1 MTVVLCLM
9 VLCVSCFFFFQ
20 AEDGIRDIGVTGV
33 QTCALPICRTR
44 CSRRSCRRR
53 STSRSPPGCRC
64 RSTRRRRWG
73 SDGPLGS
80 RDPGGGVLMV
90 EPARPGE
97 YEVLGVETVH
107 EGRIIT
113 VVRET
118 VAMPGGGDS
127 VREIVRQ
134 VGAVCVA
141 AVDAEGRMVMVGQY
155 RHPVRGYLWELPA
168 GLRDADGEAPLDTA
182 KRELAEEAGLA
193 AERWSLLANNYS
205 TPGFCDEQILIY
217 LAEGLSAVDRPEG
230 FVVEH
235 EELDMTVER
244 VPLHEAVQRVFS
256 GGIRNSSAVIGV
268 LAASQARASA
278 PQLPPADRE

>member
-1 MTVVLCLM
+1 M
-9 VLCVSCFFFFQ
+9 
-20 AEDGIRDIGVTGV
+20 A
-33 QTCALPICRTR
+33 
-44 CSRRSCRRR
+44 
-53 STSRSPPGCRC
+53 
-64 RSTRRRRWG
+64 
-73 SDGPLGS
+73 
-80 RDPGGGVLMV
+80 

-97 YEVLGVETVH
+97 YEVLAKETVH

-113 VVRET
+113 LVKET

-127 VREIVRQ
+127 PREVVRHI
-134 VGAVCVA
+134 GAVCVA
-141 AVDAEGRMVMVGQY
+141 AVDDQGRVVMVRQY

-182 KRELAEEAGLA
+182 KRELAEEVGLA
-193 AERWSLLANNYS
+193 AERWALLANNFS
-205 TPGFCDEQILIY
+205 TPGFCDEQVLIY

-244 VPLHEAVQRVFS
+244 VPLDEAVQRVFS

-268 LAASQARASA
+268 LAAAQARATA
-278 PQLPPADRE
+278 TQLRPAE